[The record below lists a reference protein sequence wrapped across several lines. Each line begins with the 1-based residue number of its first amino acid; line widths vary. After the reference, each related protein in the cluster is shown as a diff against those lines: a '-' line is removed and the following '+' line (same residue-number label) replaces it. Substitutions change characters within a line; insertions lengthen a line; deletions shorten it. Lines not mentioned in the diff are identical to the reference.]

1 MRFSMLTILGV
12 LAAVSCA
19 EGQGRPPV
27 VVLVHGRGHMDDD
40 TASLRRAWKAD
51 LDSALAKVQM
61 PPLANADV
69 RLAWYADALDP
80 SGDGGCPATVTT
92 PDSTGFETFAR
103 DFLGSLASA
112 LPRNES
118 REARTLLGD
127 MLYAVDPSRRCG
139 AQRRVGRVI
148 DAALAEGRSVVVVA
162 YSLGAL
168 VTYAELNNRRR
179 DSVAGRQV
187 HLVTIGSPLGST
199 DIREILG
206 ETGPLRLPSMVASWE
221 NVYDP
226 NDAFAAPI
234 AAHVSG
240 AQDLQVEADSR
251 DDPHHVSRYLRNR
264 ATGMAV
270 ARALRAH

>member
-1 MRFSMLTILGV
+1 
-12 LAAVSCA
+12 
-19 EGQGRPPV
+19 
-27 VVLVHGRGHMDDD
+27 MDDD

-51 LDSALAKVQM
+51 LDTALAKAQM

-80 SGDGGCPATVTT
+80 SIDGGCPVTLTVS
-92 PDSTGFETFAR
+92 DSAGFETFAR
-103 DFLGSLASA
+103 DFLGTLASA

-127 MLYAVDPSRRCG
+127 MLYAVDPARRCG

-148 DAALAEGRSVVVVA
+148 DAALAEGRPVVVVA

-179 DSVAGRQV
+179 DSVAGQHVR
-187 HLVTIGSPLGST
+187 LVTIGSPLGST
-199 DIREILG
+199 EIRELLG
-206 ETGPLRLPSMVASWE
+206 EAGPLRLPSMVTSWE

-226 NDAFAAPI
+226 NDAFAAPM
-234 AAHVSG
+234 AAQVSG
-240 AQDLQVEADSR
+240 VRDLEVDADSR
-251 DDPHHVSRYLRNR
+251 GDPHHVSRYLRNR
-264 ATGMAV
+264 ATGMAL

>member
-1 MRFSMLTILGV
+1 MLPILAL
-12 LAAVSCA
+12 LAAVACA
-19 EGQGRPPV
+19 GGQERPPV
-27 VVLVHGRGHMDDD
+27 VVLVHGRGHLDDD

-51 LDSALAKVQM
+51 LDSALAKAQM

-80 SGDGGCPATVTT
+80 STDGGCPVTVTVS
-92 PDSTGFETFAR
+92 DSAGFETFAR

-112 LPRNES
+112 LPKNES
-118 REARTLLGD
+118 REARTMLGD
-127 MLYAVDPSRRCG
+127 MLYAVDPARRCG

-148 DAALAEGRSVVVVA
+148 DAALAERRPVVVVA

-168 VTYAELNNRRR
+168 VTYAELNRRR
-179 DSVAGRQV
+179 ESVAGNQV
-187 HLVTIGSPLGST
+187 RLITIGSPLGSAE
-199 DIREILG
+199 IRELLG

-226 NDAFAAPI
+226 NDAFAAPM
-234 AAHVSG
+234 AAQVSG
-240 AQDLQVEADSR
+240 VRDLEVDADSR

-264 ATGMAV
+264 ATGIAV